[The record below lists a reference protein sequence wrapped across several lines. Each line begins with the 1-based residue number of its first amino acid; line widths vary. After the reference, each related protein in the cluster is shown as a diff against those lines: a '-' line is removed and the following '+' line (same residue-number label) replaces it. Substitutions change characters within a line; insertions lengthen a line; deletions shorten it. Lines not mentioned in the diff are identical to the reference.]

1 MITLEHLYT
10 LEDPYLAAGSG
21 LTWHQGCFYIAGDD
35 ELGFVELKDDF
46 KEKGTF
52 HKVFPGTLP
61 EEHKARKK
69 AKPDIEALLMI
80 NNELLLLPSGSKPNR
95 HQGALISTID
105 FTSRIL
111 SFERVYKSL
120 EGIFPELNIE
130 GAVNFDKTIRLFQ
143 RGNGKKKQNA
153 IIDLELDS
161 FLRDEIKD
169 LTYQEVNLGTLEN
182 TSLSFTDAIREGE
195 HIFFL
200 AAAEKSE
207 STYEDGEFAG
217 AVIGLMAMDGSV
229 IKKLPLEISSKPEGL
244 CNKGTQFYL
253 ITDDDDRN
261 SPSRIFSG
269 SLRPL
274 LVD

>member
-10 LEDPYLAAGSG
+10 MNDPFLAAGSG
-21 LTWHQGCFYIAGDD
+21 LSWHKDHFYLVGDD
-35 ELGFVELKDDF
+35 ELGFLKLKDDF

-61 EEHKARKK
+61 EEYKARKK

-80 NNELLLLPSGSKPNR
+80 NDELLLLPSGSKPNR
-95 HQGALISTID
+95 HQGALVSTLD
-105 FTSRIL
+105 LTMKIL
-111 SFERVYKSL
+111 SFEKVYRTL
-120 EGIFPELNIE
+120 EEIFPELNIE
-130 GAVNFDKTIRLFQ
+130 GAVTYNKTIKLFQ
-143 RGNGKKKQNA
+143 RGNGKLNQNA
-153 IIDLELDS
+153 IIDLDLDS

-169 LTYQEVNLGTLEN
+169 LSFKEIKLGTLEN
-182 TSLSFTDAIREGE
+182 TPLSFTDAVREGE

-200 AAAEKSE
+200 AAAEKTQ

-217 AVIGLMAMDGSV
+217 AVIGLMALDGTV
-229 IKKLPLEISSKPEGL
+229 IKTLPLNISAKPEGL
-244 CNKGTQFYL
+244 CNKGLRFFL

-261 SPSRIFSG
+261 RPSSIFSG
-269 SLRPL
+269 SLGPL